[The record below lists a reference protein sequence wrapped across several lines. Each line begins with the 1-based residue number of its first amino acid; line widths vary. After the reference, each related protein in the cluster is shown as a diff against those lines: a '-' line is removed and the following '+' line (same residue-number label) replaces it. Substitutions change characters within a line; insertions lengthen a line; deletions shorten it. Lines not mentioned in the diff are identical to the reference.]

1 MLHQGFHDLSQVFS
15 PVRNWPFWIGPESP
29 FHHRSPNFFWDQSLG
44 PYLGHV
50 GVVLRY
56 LPLVYC
62 SFTIIYGRYGM
73 NHHHFWW
80 VIHHHSHGPA
90 HFRNPY
96 DSNQP
101 HEWVVWCR
109 RWAWFFVRE
118 KNDPPK
124 MSHCKMIWEAEMLNQ
139 RWSTLGL
146 SCKWWLDGPNIT
158 VIYSKFGFSSYF
170 ELWNW

>member
-1 MLHQGFHDLSQVFS
+1 MT
-15 PVRNWPFWIGPESP
+15 
-29 FHHRSPNFFWDQSLG
+29 FHHRSPNFFGTNHLDHNLDHNLVLFLG
-44 PYLGHV
+44 IYHWFI
-50 GVVLRY
+50 VVL
-56 LPLVYC
+56 LC
-62 SFTIIYGRYGM
+62 FTIIYGIYGM
-73 NHHHFWW
+73 NNHHFWW
-80 VIHHHSHGPA
+80 VIHRHSHGPA
-90 HFRNPY
+90 HFPRNPY

-109 RWAWFFVRE
+109 RWACFFMRK

-146 SCKWWLDGPNIT
+146 SYKWWLHGPNIT

-170 ELWNW
+170 ELWSW